1 MRGLLCLFFLLFF
14 LLPALAWAL
23 TIHLNGAPAEVET
36 AFRQESQFLD
46 PDLPQDVPALQQE
59 LRLRRDAS
67 TLQEILQSFGYFQAE
82 VASGLNATD
91 VTFTVT
97 PGPRFTFAQPSL
109 EAPELPGELRAQLT
123 ERLAPVS
130 APHPYFAGTVLDT
143 EAALLAIL
151 RQNGHPRPLAER
163 RVVAH
168 HASRTVTVTW
178 QLAPGAPRVFG
189 NTTIDTPPALDPAYV
204 ERRLRWRP
212 GEPYDVRTVDATR
225 IRLLRT
231 GLFSA
236 LQVEEDDTAP
246 GEALPMRIRGQLAAP
261 RTVRA
266 GLWYFT
272 DGGPGVEGGWE
283 HRNFLGAGERFTTDL
298 TLSQD
303 RSQWETQ
310 LVFPDAAGVDRR
322 LVLSG
327 KALDETTKAYRTR
340 SITVGSLLN
349 MDLDN
354 RLNVEGGLRYRLSR
368 VDGTTRETHNL
379 LSTPMQVTFSS
390 VVDLLDPR
398 QGVRLTFQVE
408 PFTSLEDAS
417 RSFLLTSIS
426 GRMYLPLGPR
436 LTLALRGRSA
446 AITGVGRSRVP
457 QDVRLYAGG
466 PQSIRGFASQS
477 AGPLDA
483 DDTPEGGLA
492 AVDGSAE
499 LRWRLTDT
507 WGLAAFV
514 DGGGAFAQH
523 TPDRLGD
530 LFWGAGLGLRYATPI
545 GPLLL
550 DIAVPVVGR
559 RDSDAPFQIYINFG
573 QAF

>member
-1 MRGLLCLFFLLFF
+1 MRRLLSLLFC
-14 LLPALAWAL
+14 LLLMPAAAQAL
-23 TIHLNGAPAEVET
+23 TLRISGAPAEVET

-46 PDLPQDVPALQQE
+46 PNLSQDVPVLQQE
-59 LRLRRDAS
+59 LRLRRDTA
-67 TLQEILQSFGYFQAE
+67 TLEEILQSFGYFQAKI
-82 VASGLNATD
+82 ATTINATD
-91 VTFTVT
+91 VSFTVT
-97 PGPRFTFAQPSL
+97 AGPRFTFAQPSL
-109 EAPELPGELRAQLT
+109 DAPELPAELHAQLT
-123 ERLAPVS
+123 ERLGPVS
-130 APHPYFAGTVLDT
+130 PPHPYFAGTVLDT
-143 EAALLAIL
+143 EAALLALL
-151 RQNGHPRPLAER
+151 RQNGYPRPTAKR

-168 HASRTVTVTW
+168 HTTRTVTVTW
-178 QLAPGAPRVFG
+178 KLDPGAPRVFG
-189 NTTIDTPPALDPAYV
+189 TTTVDMPPALDPAYV
-204 ERRLRWRP
+204 ERRLKWQA
-212 GEPYDVRTVDATR
+212 GTPYDVRTVDATR

-236 LQVEEDDTAP
+236 LQVEEDDTTP
-246 GEALPMRIRGQLAAP
+246 GEALPMRIRGQLAPP

-310 LVFPDAAGVDRR
+310 LVFPDAVGVDRR

-340 SITVGSLLN
+340 SITVGGLLN
-349 MDLDN
+349 MDLDS
-354 RLNVEGGLRYRLSR
+354 RLGVEGGLRYRLSR

-379 LSTPMQVTFSS
+379 LSTPMQVSFSN
-390 VVDLLDPR
+390 VTDLLDPR

-408 PFTSLEDAS
+408 PFTSLQDAS
-417 RSFLLTSIS
+417 RSFLLTSVS
-426 GRMYLPLGPR
+426 GRAYLPLGPR

-446 AITGVGRSRVP
+446 AITGVGRDRVP

-466 PQSIRGFASQS
+466 PQSIRGFAYQS

-483 DDTPEGGLA
+483 DDAPEGGLT

-499 LRWRLTDT
+499 LRWWVTDT
-507 WGLAAFV
+507 WGIAAFV

-523 TPDRLGD
+523 TPNRLGD

-550 DIAVPVVGR
+550 DAAVPVAGR
-559 RDSDAPFQIYINFG
+559 RDSDAPFQIYISFG